1 MSTKFNLFR
10 YLFPP
15 FFDTEAFIQKVSVS
29 LSVINSS
36 DNTFL
41 QIAIEIIQLLRND
54 FFSEKIV
61 LLIKSLTWSFLV

>member
-15 FFDTEAFIQKVSVS
+15 FFGTEAFIQIVSVS

-41 QIAIEIIQLLRND
+41 QIAIEIIQLTIT
-54 FFSEKIV
+54 E
-61 LLIKSLTWSFLV
+61 